1 MRAVLSWGACMLLL
15 GLGAVLSGCTV
26 GPDHIAP
33 TPAVAAAWSSPQD
46 QAERRKS
53 LVNWWRRFKDPAL
66 DELIE
71 EAGAGNTDVAQAV
84 ARLRQARETTTQ
96 TNAALYPSVDAS
108 ASATRSRTFAGA
120 TTGTDNSLG
129 SSYVASNSFAVGF
142 DASWELDIFGGKRR
156 DLERAIASA
165 DADVADLAD
174 TLLSTQGDVASYYVQ
189 LRGYQ
194 ARVALARQTVALRED
209 SLALARA
216 KAQAGTGT
224 GLDAVQ
230 AQAELESARATIPP
244 LEQGARE
251 VELRLAV
258 LIGQT
263 PAAVRTRLAPVRPV
277 PSLAGGVNPEPPVT
291 VLARRPD
298 IRAAE
303 RRIAAATANI
313 GVAEA
318 DRLPAVSLAGSVG
331 LNSSR
336 LSGVTKLS
344 SNVWSLGPT
353 VDMPIFDAGRRAAV
367 VRERAAVREELIA
380 SWRGKVNAAVEEVEK
395 ALTDLDRERA
405 HEAALRRTVAAY
417 ADSASLAM
425 VVYRAGRGD
434 YVNVVT
440 AQRSL
445 ASAQD
450 TLVQS
455 QVSLDRSAI
464 ALFKALGGGWGERR
478 SNAGTPLASL
488 PPGPEQ

>member
-1 MRAVLSWGACMLLL
+1 MLLL
-15 GLGAVLSGCTV
+15 ALGSILAGCTV
-26 GPDHIAP
+26 GPDHVAP
-33 TPAVAAAWSSPQD
+33 TPAVDAAWSSPQD
-46 QAERRKS
+46 QAQRRES
-53 LVNWWRRFKDPAL
+53 LVDWWRRFNDPAL
-66 DELIE
+66 DALIE
-71 EAGAGNTDVAQAV
+71 AAGASNTDVAQSV
-84 ARLRQARETTTQ
+84 ARLRQARASTVQ
-96 TNAALYPSVDAS
+96 TNAALSPSVDAS
-108 ASATRSRTFAGA
+108 ASATRSRSF
-120 TTGTDNSLG
+120 LG
-129 SSYVASNSFAVGF
+129 SVGGTESLLGSNYINSNSFAVGF

-156 DLERAIASA
+156 DLERAQATEE
-165 DADVADLAD
+165 ADVADVAD
-174 TLLSTQGDVASYYVQ
+174 TLLSTQGDVANYYVQ

-194 ARVALARQTVALRED
+194 ARVSLARQTVALRED
-209 SLALARA
+209 SLSLARA
-216 KAQAGTGT
+216 KARAGTGT

-258 LIGQT
+258 LTGQT
-263 PAAVRTRLAPVRPV
+263 PTAVHDRLASIRPV
-277 PSLAGGVNPEPPVT
+277 PSLDGGVSPEPPVSA
-291 VLARRPD
+291 LARRPD

-318 DRLPAVSLAGSVG
+318 DRLPAVSLAGSLG

-336 LSGVTKLS
+336 LSGVTNVS
-344 SNVWSLGPT
+344 SNIWSLGPT
-353 VDMPIFDAGRRAAV
+353 VDLPIFDAGRRSAV
-367 VRERAAVREELIA
+367 VRERVAAREELIA
-380 SWRGKVNAAVEEVEK
+380 AWRGKVNAAVEDVEK

-405 HEAALRRTVAAY
+405 HEAALRRTVTAY

-434 YVNVVT
+434 YTDVVT

-455 QVSLDRSAI
+455 QVSLSRNAV
-464 ALFKALGGGWGERR
+464 ALFKALGGGWGE
-478 SNAGTPLASL
+478 NASAKP
-488 PPGPEQ
+488 

>member
-1 MRAVLSWGACMLLL
+1 MRAVPARGACMLLL
-15 GLGAVLSGCTV
+15 ALTALLPGCTI

-33 TPAVAAAWSSPQD
+33 TPAVDATWSSPQD
-46 QAERRKS
+46 QAERRES
-53 LVNWWRRFKDPAL
+53 LVTWWRRFKDPVL
-66 DELIE
+66 DELIQA
-71 EAGAGNTDVAQAV
+71 AGAGNTDVAQAV
-84 ARLRQARETTTQ
+84 ARLRQARESTVQ

-108 ASATRSRTFAGA
+108 ASATRSRTFLGNIGGNQ
-120 TTGTDNSLG
+120 TLLGTN
-129 SSYVASNSFAVGF
+129 YINTNSFAAGF

-156 DLERAIASA
+156 DLERAQASA
-165 DADVADLAD
+165 DADVADVAD
-174 TLLSTQGDVASYYVQ
+174 TLLSTQGDVANYYVQ

-194 ARVALARQTVALRED
+194 ARLALARQTVALRED
-209 SLALARA
+209 SLSLARA

-230 AQAELESARATIPP
+230 AQAELESTRATIPP
-244 LEQGARE
+244 LEQGVRE

-258 LIGQT
+258 LTGQT
-263 PAAVRTRLAPVRPV
+263 PAAMHARLATVRPV
-277 PSLAGGVNPEPPVT
+277 PSLAGVVSPEPPLT

-318 DRLPAVSLAGSVG
+318 DRLPAVSLAGSLG

-336 LSGVTKLS
+336 LSGVTKLN

-353 VDMPIFDAGRRAAV
+353 VDLPIFDAGRRAAV
-367 VRERAAVREELIA
+367 VRERAAVREERIA
-380 SWRGKVNAAVEEVEK
+380 TWRGKVNAAIEDVEK

-405 HEAALRRTVAAY
+405 HEAAMRRTVAAY
-417 ADSASLAM
+417 TDSASLAM
-425 VVYRAGRGD
+425 VVYHAGRGD
-434 YVNVVT
+434 YTDVVT

-455 QVSLDRSAI
+455 QVSLSRNAV
-464 ALFKALGGGWGERR
+464 ALFKALGGGWGE
-478 SNAGTPLASL
+478 NAGVQP
-488 PPGPEQ
+488 

>member
-1 MRAVLSWGACMLLL
+1 MRTASSRRLCLLWL
-15 GLGAVLSGCTV
+15 ALGALLPGCTV
-26 GPDHIAP
+26 GPDYIAP
-33 TPAVAAAWSSPQD
+33 TPAVDAAWSSPQD
-46 QAERRKS
+46 QAERRES
-53 LVNWWRRFKDPAL
+53 LINWWRRFKDPVL

-71 EAGAGNTDVAQAV
+71 AAGEANTDVAQSV
-84 ARLRQARETTTQ
+84 ARLRQARESTVQ
-96 TNAALYPSVDAS
+96 TSAALYPSVDAS
-108 ASATRSRTFAGA
+108 ASATRSRTFLDSVG
-120 TTGTDNSLG
+120 GTQNVLSG
-129 SSYVASNSFAVGF
+129 NYINTNSFTAGF

-156 DLERAIASA
+156 DLERAKATA
-165 DADVADLAD
+165 EADVADLAD
-174 TLLSTQGDVASYYVQ
+174 TLLSTQGDVANYYVQ

-194 ARVALARQTVALRED
+194 ARVVLARQTVALRED
-209 SLALARA
+209 SLSLARA
-216 KAQAGTGT
+216 KAQGGTGT

-258 LIGQT
+258 LTGKT
-263 PAAVRTRLAPVRPV
+263 PAAVHAQLATVHPV
-277 PSLAGGVNPEPPVT
+277 PSLAGGVSPEPPLT

-318 DRLPAVSLAGSVG
+318 DRLPAVSLAGSLG

-353 VDMPIFDAGRRAAV
+353 VDLPIFDAGRRAAV
-367 VRERAAVREELIA
+367 VRERAAAREELIA
-380 SWRGKVNAAVEEVEK
+380 TWRGKVNAAVEDVEK
-395 ALTDLDRERA
+395 ALTGLDRERA
-405 HEAALRRTVAAY
+405 HETALRRTVAAY

-434 YVNVVT
+434 YADVVT

-455 QVSLDRSAI
+455 QVSLSRNAV
-464 ALFKALGGGWGERR
+464 ALFKALGGGWGE
-478 SNAGTPLASL
+478 SVWAKP
-488 PPGPEQ
+488 

>member
-1 MRAVLSWGACMLLL
+1 MRAAPSRRLCLLWLAL
-15 GLGAVLSGCTV
+15 GPFLPGCTV
-26 GPDHIAP
+26 GSDHIAP
-33 TPAVAAAWSSPQD
+33 TPAVDAAWSSPQD
-46 QAERRKS
+46 QAERRES

-71 EAGAGNTDVAQAV
+71 AAGAANTDVAQSV
-84 ARLRQARETTTQ
+84 ARLRQARESTVQ
-96 TNAALYPSVDAS
+96 TSAALYPSVDAS
-108 ASATRSRTFAGA
+108 ASATRSRTFLG
-120 TTGTDNSLG
+120 TTGGTQNLLGTD
-129 SSYVASNSFAVGF
+129 YTDTNSFAAGF

-156 DLERAIASA
+156 DLERAKATA
-165 DADVADLAD
+165 EADVADLAD
-174 TLLSTQGDVASYYVQ
+174 TLLSTQGDVANYYVQ

-194 ARVALARQTVALRED
+194 ARVVLARQTVALRED
-209 SLALARA
+209 SLSLARA
-216 KAQAGTGT
+216 KAQGGTGT

-258 LIGQT
+258 LTGKI
-263 PAAVRTRLAPVRPV
+263 PSAVHAQLATVYPV
-277 PSLAGGVNPEPPVT
+277 PSLAGGVSPEPPLT

-318 DRLPAVSLAGSVG
+318 DRLPAVSLAGSLG

-353 VDMPIFDAGRRAAV
+353 VDLPIFDAGRRAAV
-367 VRERAAVREELIA
+367 VQERAAVRDELIA
-380 SWRGKVNAAVEEVEK
+380 TWRGKVNAAVEDVEK

-434 YVNVVT
+434 YTDVVT

-455 QVSLDRSAI
+455 QVSLSRNAV
-464 ALFKALGGGWGERR
+464 ALFKALGGGWGE
-478 SNAGTPLASL
+478 NAWVQP
-488 PPGPEQ
+488 